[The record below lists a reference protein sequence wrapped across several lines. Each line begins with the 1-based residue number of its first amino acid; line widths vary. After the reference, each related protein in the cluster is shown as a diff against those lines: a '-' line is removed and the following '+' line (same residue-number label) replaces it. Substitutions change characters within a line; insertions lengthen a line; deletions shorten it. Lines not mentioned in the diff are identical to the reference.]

1 MAIKP
6 ITKDIL
12 IAIITLFRTC
22 WTTAKIHSLNRSIWK
37 RKICSLLTYFT
48 TGLLFRLSITSNFRT
63 FSYSINKFFCF
74 FLSHSFPVIQKRL
87 LTAAKEL
94 ADATARM
101 VEAAKSC
108 ASSPTD
114 RDSQDALKR
123 AAENLRNT
131 THLAVSLWTLESGH
145 FWYMK
150 SHYVAQLIFALKFFI
165 KLGSK
170 RSCRWKTRQN
180 RADYYIFGCLN
191 CYLWIRRDSQAH

>member
-1 MAIKP
+1 MQP
-6 ITKDIL
+6 
-12 IAIITLFRTC
+12 
-22 WTTAKIHSLNRSIWK
+22 
-37 RKICSLLTYFT
+37 LTYVT
-48 TGLLFRLSITSNFRT
+48 TSLSFRMLITSNFRT

-131 THLAVSLWTLESGH
+131 THLAVSTTMKRKMIKRLENASKHAAATATQCIAASQGAG
-145 FWYMK
+145 
-150 SHYVAQLIFALKFFI
+150 SHNTNHMAQDQLMDSCKAVADVIPRLVEGVRMSVQNSESAMAQLNLINNAEQFLVPS
-165 KLGSK
+165 L
-170 RSCRWKTRQN
+170 R
-180 RADYYIFGCLN
+180 
-191 CYLWIRRDSQAH
+191 